1 MKKTFKLTLRVKG
14 CEKQFHPD
22 LPPGVLVVQ
31 TEEYDLPEADL
42 KSNLFIHH
50 LCDREQEF
58 LNEHIE
64 VTTVEVV

>member
-1 MKKTFKLTLRVKG
+1 MKKTFKLTLRVKE

-31 TEEYDLPEADL
+31 TEEYDLSDAEL
-42 KSNLFIHH
+42 KSNLFIAH

-58 LNEHIE
+58 LDEHIE
-64 VTTVEVV
+64 VITEEME

>member
-1 MKKTFKLTLRVKG
+1 MKKTFKLTLRVKD
-14 CEKQFHPD
+14 CEKQFHPE

-31 TEEYDLPEADL
+31 TEEYDLSDADL
-42 KSNLFIHH
+42 KSNLFIAH

-64 VTTVEVV
+64 VTTEEVE

>member
-1 MKKTFKLTLRVKG
+1 MKKKFKLTLRIKA

-22 LPPGVLVVQ
+22 LPLGVLVVQ
-31 TEEYDLPEADL
+31 TEEYDLSDAEL
-42 KSNLFIHH
+42 KSNLFIVH

-64 VTTVEVV
+64 VTTEEME

>member
-31 TEEYDLPEADL
+31 TEEYDLTESDL
-42 KSNLFIHH
+42 ESNLFIAH
-50 LCDREQEF
+50 LCDREHDF
-58 LNEHIE
+58 LNEHVE
-64 VTTVEVV
+64 VTTEEII